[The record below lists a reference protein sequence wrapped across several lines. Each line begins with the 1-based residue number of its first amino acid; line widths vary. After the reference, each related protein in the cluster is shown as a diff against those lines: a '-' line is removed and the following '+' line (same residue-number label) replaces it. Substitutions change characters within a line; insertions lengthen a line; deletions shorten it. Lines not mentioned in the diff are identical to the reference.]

1 MIGGLKGKVEILEP
15 GKIILWTKD
24 TGYLLYHPL
33 NLTLVEDEERK
44 FYIHTYVKEDTL
56 NLYGFTTKEQ
66 LRLFQTLIQVSGI
79 GPKLA
84 LAVLET
90 SSVEKIKQAIQ
101 EGDVSF
107 FTRVPGIGKKGGQ
120 KIILELSSVLKLD
133 VKEEKKYNPQ
143 LLQALKNLG
152 YKFKEIKPILEELN
166 LDNNLPLN
174 QSLRLVL
181 RQLAKKTR

>member
-1 MIGGLKGKVEILEP
+1 MIGGLKGKIEILEP
-15 GKIILWTKD
+15 GKIILWTRD
-24 TGYLLYHPL
+24 IGYLLYHPI
-33 NLTLVEDEERK
+33 NLTLKEDEERK
-44 FYIHTYVKEDTL
+44 FYVYTYVKEDAL
-56 NLYGFTTKEQ
+56 NLYAFITKGQ

-90 SSVEKIKQAIQ
+90 SSVDKIKQAIQ

-133 VKEEKKYNPQ
+133 IKEEKKYNPQ

-152 YKFKEIKPILEELN
+152 YKFGEVKPILEELE
-166 LDNNLPLN
+166 LDYNLPLDH
-174 QSLRLVL
+174 SLRLVL
-181 RQLAKKTR
+181 RQLAKKTK